1 MLLAACSAPG
11 GGQRASPSRSPGATA
26 SHAALQACLDQ
37 PAPPAAPAGVRTAA
51 PAWVL
56 AAGLDQPDDL
66 LFRNGQVLVG
76 ELGSGHL
83 ATVAPGLPLEQSTW
97 SVPMAEGI
105 AFIGSREFVAD
116 QKDDRVVE
124 IIAGVARKF
133 LQLQP
138 VAGKDN
144 LDGLATQN
152 DVLLVP
158 DSPHGN
164 LLWVS
169 GNGQVTRTLGGFTRP
184 TGAWPLPD
192 GSLLVADEDGGDAVK
207 IAPDGTRTFLVQGLP
222 IVDDVA
228 ADSQGRVF
236 VVTPVVSGGRLA
248 ELVGGKAVDLAGGL
262 LAPQGLGFDGADN
275 ALVTESAAGR
285 LDLLIR
291 TFKLVPSGSTP
302 AAGQPLCVH
311 LQRAPGFTADVH
323 LDGKGWQVLGQPGAG
338 DVGEILAGPGP
349 CPAGGCSITA
359 SSGTL
364 TDTLW
369 ITR

>member
-1 MLLAACSAPG
+1 
-11 GGQRASPSRSPGATA
+11 
-26 SHAALQACLDQ
+26 
-37 PAPPAAPAGVRTAA
+37 
-51 PAWVL
+51 
-56 AAGLDQPDDL
+56 
-66 LFRNGQVLVG
+66 
-76 ELGSGHL
+76 
-83 ATVAPGLPLEQSTW
+83 
-97 SVPMAEGI
+97 MAEGI